1 MPQHGLDPL
10 DSRMKQLA
18 FIMAI
23 IYIRLSRHCRVVA
36 PLGGQQELPQV
47 VGQSQVLPLLGDRHA
62 PL

>member
-1 MPQHGLDPL
+1 MGWGTLGEGPFFPPL
-10 DSRMKQLA
+10 TIFWLA
-18 FIMAI
+18 M
-23 IYIRLSRHCRVVA
+23 LNN